1 MKLSAFLR
9 PERLI
14 LLLAALAALPSLAD
28 AWFHAP
34 LENLSGFGFL
44 LWIVPAVMACL
55 HPAPSVREEES
66 GNEKSAF
73 PIWSG
78 LALPALA
85 AGAMLDLN
93 IFHHAALA
101 LAIAGFAFVQ
111 SGNTAGGWCW
121 LLTATAWMPAMG
133 YLTAGSPP
141 GFAPSFRLLVCAGG
155 AAAYLISTRPDNS
168 PPATFS

>member
-1 MKLSAFLR
+1 MKPSALLR

-14 LLLAALAALPSLAD
+14 LLLAALTALPSLAD

-34 LENLSGFGFL
+34 LEKLSGLGFL
-44 LWIVPAVMACL
+44 CWIVPAVIACL
-55 HPAPSVREEES
+55 NPAAPATGEES
-66 GNEKSAF
+66 GNPKSDF
-73 PIWSG
+73 PLWSG

-93 IFHHAALA
+93 VFHHAALA
-101 LAIAGFAFVQ
+101 LAISGFAFVQ

-121 LLTATAWMPAMG
+121 LITGTAWMPAMG
-133 YLTAGSPP
+133 WLAASSPP
-141 GFAPSFRLLVCAGG
+141 AFASTFRLLVCIGG

-168 PPATFS
+168 PPATCS

>member
-14 LLLAALAALPSLAD
+14 LLLAALTALPSLLD
-28 AWFHAP
+28 AWLHAP
-34 LENLSGFGFL
+34 LEKMSGIGFL
-44 LWIVPAVMACL
+44 LWIVPAVMAGL
-55 HPAPSVREEES
+55 HPAASAGEADSDPQ
-66 GNEKSAF
+66 KSNF
-73 PIWSG
+73 PLWSG

-111 SGNTAGGWCW
+111 CGNTAGGWCW
-121 LLTATAWMPAMG
+121 LITGTAWMPAMG
-133 YLTAGSPP
+133 WLAASSPP
-141 GFAPSFRLLVCAGG
+141 GFASTFRLLVCAGG